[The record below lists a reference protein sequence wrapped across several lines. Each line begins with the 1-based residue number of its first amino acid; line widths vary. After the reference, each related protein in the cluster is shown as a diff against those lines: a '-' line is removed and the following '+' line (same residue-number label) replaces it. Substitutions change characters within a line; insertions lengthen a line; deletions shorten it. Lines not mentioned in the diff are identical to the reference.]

1 MERTVKLTLLSE
13 RATSLLLTV
22 ITALLH
28 LPGRSSMIR
37 LLLRAKM
44 RYKQTPSEVPARIGN
59 RIPFFFC
66 ENATN
71 GKHKRRRASSEKEF
85 DLQVRKSA

>member
-13 RATSLLLTV
+13 RATSLSLTV

-44 RYKQTPSEVPARIGN
+44 RYKQTPKCRQESAIGFLFFSARTQQT
-59 RIPFFFC
+59 
-66 ENATN
+66 EN
-71 GKHKRRRASSEKEF
+71 KRRRTSSEKEF